1 MAIITKNNYIIPV
14 VRIGA
19 NEFGGSSL
27 NIPTQEYVE
36 SLSAG
41 IDTSQVSGNISLN
54 YDKQEIYITYTAKF
68 FIKNLAEAKSIL
80 GGYNQIYIHGDRDG
94 NTGFINDVRIWKG
107 KGQSWNVIKIDH
119 LLRDGWNSVNMNVG
133 GIRIKGPFL
142 TEI

>member
-94 NTGFINDVRIWKG
+94 NTAFINGVRIWKG

>member
-1 MAIITKNNYIIPV
+1 MAIITTNNYIIPV

-27 NIPTQEYVE
+27 NIPTQEFVT
-36 SLSAG
+36 SISAG
-41 IDTSQVSGNISLN
+41 IDTSQVSGNVSF
-54 YDKQEIYITYTAKF
+54 DHAKQELYITYGGRF
-68 FIKNLAEAKSIL
+68 FIKNLPQAISVL

-94 NTGFINDVRIWKG
+94 NTAFINGVRIWKG